1 MTSLYATFF
10 VGVERLLRAKFTVV
24 CFPAAM
30 TCQNLQDQ
38 QIVDRTPRLEDIRTA
53 S

>member
-1 MTSLYATFF
+1 MQPFF